1 MAALNIDELYQE
13 AENRRLSAFEAAQQ
27 DSLSRLQGNLQGIE
41 TSYRSGVTQAQNAA
55 RISALGQEEK
65 LAAAGL
71 SSGGA
76 YAAPTTGYTETS
88 RIAADN
94 TLRTN
99 LNTLSAKRLQQEQNA
114 RASANT
120 EMTQAMRDYYNG
132 VSDIRLQLAQ
142 SKIDQYNT
150 DREYDYT
157 AQKTAYEQ
165 AMARWE
171 TYGVVLPADE
181 AILGVKAGTRTA
193 TSAYNDAKLAA
204 TTAYNN
210 ARLALERWKATL

>member
-1 MAALNIDELYQE
+1 MESFNIDELYQE

-27 DSLSRLQGNLQGIE
+27 DSLSRLKSNLNSIE
-41 TSYRSGVTQAQNAA
+41 TTYRSGVTQAQNAA

-71 SSGGA
+71 SSGSA
-76 YAAPTTGYTETS
+76 YTAPTTGYTETS

-94 TLRTN
+94 NLRTN
-99 LNTLSAKRLQQEQNA
+99 LNTLSAKKLQQEQNA
-114 RASANT
+114 RASTNT
-120 EMTQAMRDYYNG
+120 ELTQAMQDYYNG
-132 VSDIRLQLAQ
+132 VADIRLQLAQ

-150 DREYDYT
+150 DREYNYNV
-157 AQKTAYEQ
+157 QKTAYEQ

-171 TYGVVLPADE
+171 TYGVVLPADA

-193 TSAYNDAKLAA
+193 TSS
-204 TTAYNN
+204 YNN
-210 ARLALERWKATL
+210 AKLALERWKATLK